1 MGALI
6 ILGGVAYTYEVPYPY
21 WNQIN
26 FLQIEI
32 ALLKELIGGL
42 NGNGE
47 LIGDIKPPL
56 SVVIVRFY
64 I

>member
-1 MGALI
+1 M
-6 ILGGVAYTYEVPYPY
+6 VAYTYEVPYPY
-21 WNQIN
+21 LNQIN

-47 LIGDIKPPL
+47 LIRDIKPPL